1 MVSLDYYEVLGVSKN
16 ADQEEIK
23 KAYRQLAF
31 QYHPDRNPDDPEA
44 ERKFKEAA
52 EAYEVLRDAQKRANY
67 DRFGQAGVNG
77 GGFGFSSAEDIFSHF
92 DDIFG
97 NIFGFSSGQS
107 RHGRGAGPHP
117 QAGANLRYELEI
129 SFRQAAL
136 GDEVTIKIPRKSV
149 CDDCGGSGAA
159 PGSKEESC
167 PQCEGSGTVTRSQ
180 GLFHFTM
187 PCAAC
192 RGEGRIIRT
201 PCPKCKGQGLIHDL
215 RELAVRI
222 PAGVDNGNRLRLRGE
237 GEAGLHGGPPGDL
250 YVDIY
255 VKEDKTFAREGQ
267 NLMVR
272 KEITFVQAALGDR
285 VEVPTLH
292 EPEFM
297 DVPRGL
303 QSGTILRLKGLG
315 LPYPGTDRIGDL
327 LVEVIVKTPTSLSKL
342 QEELLQE
349 FNELEQN
356 KPLEKVKKIVKKAGK
371 VMGMN

>member
-1 MVSLDYYEVLGVSKN
+1 MANLDYYEILGVSKD
-16 ADQEEIK
+16 AGQEDIK

-52 EAYEVLRDAQKRANY
+52 EAYEVLRDAEKRANY
-67 DRFGQAGVNG
+67 DRFGTAGVNG

-107 RHGRGAGPHP
+107 RRGQGPYP

-136 GDEVTIKIPRKSV
+136 GDEVTIKIPRKSA
-149 CDDCGGSGAA
+149 CDECHGSGAA
-159 PGSKEESC
+159 PGSKEETC
-167 PQCEGSGTVTRSQ
+167 PQCEGAGTVTRSQ

-187 PCAAC
+187 PCSSC

-222 PAGVDNGNRLRLRGE
+222 PAGVDSGNRLRLRGE
-237 GEAGLHGGPPGDL
+237 GEPGLYGGPTGDL

-255 VKEDKTFAREGQ
+255 AKEDKIFSREGQ
-267 NLMVR
+267 NLMVS

-285 VEVPTLH
+285 VEVPTLA
-292 EPEFM
+292 EPEQM
-297 DVPRGL
+297 DVPRGI
-303 QSGTILRLKGLG
+303 QSGTVLRLKGLG
-315 LPYPGTDRIGDL
+315 LPYPGADRRGDL
-327 LVEVIVKTPTSLSKL
+327 LVEVIVKTPTSLNKL
-342 QEELLQE
+342 QEELLRE
-349 FNELEQN
+349 FKELEEG

-371 VMGMN
+371 AMGMN